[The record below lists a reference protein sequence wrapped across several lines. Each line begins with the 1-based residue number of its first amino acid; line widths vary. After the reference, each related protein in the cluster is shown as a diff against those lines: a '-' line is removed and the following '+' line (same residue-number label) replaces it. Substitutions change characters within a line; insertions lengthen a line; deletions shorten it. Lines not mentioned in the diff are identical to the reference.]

1 MKLIQTPE
9 MNSTLPTTTQK
20 QKECS
25 SHPATEHAILENDL
39 AAPARLNEP
48 YTWSMAQQFY
58 PYEII

>member
-1 MKLIQTPE
+1 